1 LGTIIKHKNK
11 ISLALKENR
20 LYILDLDS
28 NEKKYFYLTLLRT
41 LIIGVS
47 KGYRQKLKLVG
58 VGYKAFIKDK
68 NLIETYKA
76 GSNYIKSVQK
86 EMNLDQSSL
95 LVNNNSNDLDTS
107 DEEVNKLFCLNSSN
121 NSSINFI

>member
-1 LGTIIKHKNK
+1 MAKPDL
-11 ISLALKENR
+11 LEEEEN
-20 LYILDLDS
+20 DQDA
-28 NEKKYFYLTLLRT
+28 LTL
-41 LIIGVS
+41 
-47 KGYRQKLKLVG
+47 Q
-58 VGYKAFIKDK
+58 DK

-76 GSNYIKSVQK
+76 GSNYIKNVQK

-121 NSSINFI
+121 NSLMILFRICVIQLVMYH